1 MCENQCGGQ
10 AWRAPVRLRI
20 LRSMLKGLL
29 RRAQEAANKHLPD
42 RVLDGGR
49 RLADAVLEHAP
60 RAVQDVVA
68 PLLRSSD
75 TAVQSA
81 ASTDDPGGRSGL
93 GEDELDFRDTQKRVV
108 LFGYPE
114 DEASNRVA
122 ALLTGAGVV
131 FRRQNLHQ
139 QPREALQIA
148 SMTGVMVPPYI
159 YIHGRFWGGEGE
171 METLLAFGDLQRVID
186 NKLDQLSPEARRIG
200 KLRESFDDVLTP
212 ENILFRLGRGHILSI
227 DGLDCWFEAGAAPRF
242 FYDGAPRTVD
252 EMPTVAA
259 EIARRGE
266 SRDCETRWLFEPS
279 VGV

>member
-1 MCENQCGGQ
+1 
-10 AWRAPVRLRI
+10 
-20 LRSMLKGLL
+20 MLKGLL
-29 RRAQEAANKHLPD
+29 RRAQEAAHKHLPE

-60 RAVQDVVA
+60 RSVQDVVA
-68 PLLRSSD
+68 PLLRTPDASDSS
-75 TAVQSA
+75 APA
-81 ASTDDPGGRSGL
+81 AAATDQASGAS
-93 GEDELDFRDTQKRVV
+93 ESVDDALDFRDTQKRVV

-114 DEASNRVA
+114 DDATNRVA
-122 ALLTGAGVV
+122 VLLTGAGVV

-148 SMTGVMVPPYI
+148 SMTGVMVPPYV

-171 METLLAFGDLQRVID
+171 METLLAFGELQRVID
-186 NKLDQLSPEARRIG
+186 NKLDELGPEARRIG
-200 KLRESFDDVLTP
+200 KLRESFDDALSP
-212 ENILFRLGRGHILSI
+212 DNILFRLQRGHILSI
-227 DGLDCWFEAGAAPRF
+227 DGLDCWFEGGASPRF
-242 FYDGAPRTVD
+242 FYDGAPRPVD
-252 EMPTVAA
+252 EMPAIAA